1 MGTVPWRV
9 DSKQRAMGSSVAE
22 PCNSDTV
29 PAPVKVLT
37 SYFPSFSSG
46 SGSLHTLKKF
56 KKIKFLILRF
66 LLKLYGNRLILT

>member
-22 PCNSDTV
+22 PCHFDKV

-37 SYFPSFSSG
+37 SYFPSFSSS
-46 SGSLHTLKKF
+46 SGSLHILNKF
-56 KKIKFLILRF
+56 LKIKFLFLRF